1 MTCRFVPT
9 KQPKRE
15 TTLVRLT
22 RQARAI
28 CQLISTHNK
37 AVAREVAKVHRTFK
51 RLEGDEKRNTIER
64 NRLVDLSA
72 DLENLDLQFVDD

>member
-22 RQARAI
+22 RQARA
-28 CQLISTHNK
+28 
-37 AVAREVAKVHRTFK
+37 VE
-51 RLEGDEKRNTIER
+51 
-64 NRLVDLSA
+64 RLVDRHNKQVNVTANRIMRVWVSGHKQQAKSKARLA
-72 DLENLDLQFVDD
+72 ELEALAESIRNLELGDC